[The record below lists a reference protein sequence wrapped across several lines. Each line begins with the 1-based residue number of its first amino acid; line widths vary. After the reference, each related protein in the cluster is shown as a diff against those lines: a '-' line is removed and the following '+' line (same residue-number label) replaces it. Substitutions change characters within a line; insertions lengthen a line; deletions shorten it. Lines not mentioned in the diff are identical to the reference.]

1 MAANCSR
8 PVVAAVSLTVLPSKE
23 RPPTIRPSRN
33 GWKRAIVLGIV
44 QLLIIA
50 HVIQWWIQG
59 TTLAPIEPSEAM
71 ETLKH
76 GVVTVG
82 FIFFALALAS
92 TAVLGRWFCGWGCH
106 VVMLQDLCGWMMR
119 KLGVR
124 PKPFRSR
131 LLVYLPLALA
141 LYMFA
146 WPVVYRLAVAPFV
159 EPDLRWPGW
168 SIELTTQDFWRTFPG
183 VAVAVP
189 FLLICGFAC
198 VYFLGSKG
206 YCTYGCPYGGFFA
219 PLDEL
224 AVGRIRVTSDCEQ
237 CGHCTA
243 VCTSNVRV
251 HEEVR
256 DYGMVVDPGC
266 MKCMDCVSV
275 CPNDALYYGF
285 GSPALRKDSVARGP
299 IAIEPAARPRKV
311 YDLSWGEEISLSILA
326 VVTLLAVRGVYD
338 AVPLLFASGIAGCL
352 TFLAWKSWRLLR
364 DPNVRF
370 HAWQLRLHGR
380 WRSGGVA
387 WLAGTV
393 VALALVAHAGVVNAS
408 FALAE
413 RADRQVTMPA
423 QAVFGENALE
433 PSPAMAADARR
444 AIERYRRA
452 SVVGDGGIGLLST
465 WQARIDLRIAWL
477 QAVLRDLAG
486 AEATL
491 RRSIERHGSTEAAE
505 AGLAR
510 LLISQRRE
518 EEAVALHRRL
528 VETRPQW
535 GALRDE
541 AIAYLESE
549 GRFAEAIE
557 LARVGAAAAPDDL
570 RALRRLSLVLIE
582 RGEDDLAVEEGIAL
596 VDRTLEIAPNN
607 PFAHRAKALG
617 FGRLERF
624 EEAVAE
630 MRLAIELEPGDWRLR
645 QSLGEL
651 LMGIGRDDEATRE
664 LDEAARLREAQES
677 R

>member
-1 MAANCSR
+1 MDSNCSR
-8 PVVAAVSLTVLPSKE
+8 PVAAAVSLTVLPSKE
-23 RPPTIRPSRN
+23 RPPAIRPSRN
-33 GWKRAIVLGIV
+33 GWKRAVVLGIV

-59 TTLAPIEPSEAM
+59 TTLAPIEPSESM

-76 GVVTVG
+76 GVITVG

-119 KLGVR
+119 KIGVR

-168 SIELTTQDFWRTFPG
+168 SIEITTQDFWRTFPG

-224 AVGRIRVTSDCEQ
+224 AVGRIRVTSDCEH

-285 GSPALRKDSVARGP
+285 GAPALRKDSVARGP
-299 IAIEPAARPRKV
+299 IAIEPASRPSKV

-326 VVTLLAVRGVYD
+326 VVTLLAVRGAYD
-338 AVPLLFASGIAGCL
+338 AVPLLFASGIAGCV

-370 HAWQLRLHGR
+370 HAWQLRLHGG
-380 WRSGGVA
+380 WRAGGVA
-387 WLAGTV
+387 WLAGTALV
-393 VALALVAHAGVVNAS
+393 LALVAQTGVVNAS
-408 FALAE
+408 FMLAE
-413 RADRQVTMPA
+413 RADRRVTIPA
-423 QAVFGENALE
+423 QAVFSENALE
-433 PSPAMAADARR
+433 PSAEMAEDARR
-444 AIERYRRA
+444 AIVLYRRA
-452 SVVGDGGIGLLST
+452 SFLGDGGIGLLST

-477 QAVLRDLAG
+477 QAVLRDLPG

-491 RRSIERHGSTEAAE
+491 RRSLERHGSTEAAE

-510 LLISQRRE
+510 LLIAQRRE
-518 EEAVALHRRL
+518 AEAVALHRRL
-528 VETRPQW
+528 VETRPEW

-557 LARVGAAAAPDDL
+557 LARLGVAAAPDDL

-582 RGEDDLAVEEGIAL
+582 RGEDDVAVEEGIAL
-596 VDRTLEIAPNN
+596 VDRTLEIAPRN

-624 EEAVAE
+624 EEALAE
-630 MRLAIELEPGDWRLR
+630 MRLAVELEPSDWRLR

-664 LDEAARLREAQES
+664 LDEASRLREAEEA